1 MKSTSGKARSGLA
14 LLKGG
19 VSVVAL
25 TALAATLVAPA
36 YAQDAAPTDGA
47 AADAQEVVVVGVRR
61 SLKNAQQIK
70 KDADTVVDS
79 ITANDIGSFPDKS
92 VAEALQRVAGITV
105 NRFAATG
112 DTAHFSAEPS
122 GVVVRGLQQVRS
134 EFNGRDIFTADS
146 SRGLSWSDV
155 SPELMGGVDVYK
167 NQTAE
172 LIEGGIAGTIN
183 LRTRLPFD
191 QKGRVLAGTAEYTWG
206 DITEKGSGAFS
217 GIYADRWQ
225 TDIGEFGLMV
235 NGAHSQVITAS
246 QGIQFG
252 RYAAIVSPAFGANED
267 DVVDATP
274 AELWTNPDKKYVPGS
289 AAIRNNEYDRVRD
302 GVAIAGQWQ
311 NNEHTM
317 LLTLQYQQSKKREQ
331 MVEHVLSASSGVDSY
346 AKELTWAS
354 TGMEDTNSDG
364 VPDRVVNVCAPGSTC
379 TFNADGGLQTGT
391 LVTNIDTWMSTY
403 PANTGAPDAGNP
415 LTCYSW
421 TCGENPN
428 AADGAA
434 GGTRGTRYS
443 TTARYSDS
451 VNDTKDLAL
460 NFKWD
465 PTDRLK
471 LNFDIQHVEAV
482 QTNYDIDGSM
492 KTFANVNY
500 DLTGDHPVF
509 TVSDASSFNDLP
521 GNISNPANYQAAY
534 IMDHVTD
541 SEGQMDA
548 ARIDAAYSFDS
559 PWLNTLKAGVRFAD
573 RQQTVR
579 WSTYNW
585 KVSIRDWQ
593 TYDRDNF
600 YITGSAFPAD
610 SYESVTLPDN
620 FYGGGVTNAPTAIF
634 YRMDLIKDREG
645 FAAAFGNQSYKPING
660 DGEVTNEWVP
670 VCYRPGEDGC
680 FMPAELSEV
689 QEKTSAAYAQ
699 LKFGGPDAT
708 IFNGITVT
716 GNIGVRYVQTQNI
729 STGGVNYPTSVEY
742 DEDPTSIVT
751 NPLTNQPVLDP
762 VTGQPVIAFNYK
774 YFISAEDRAFLTSSA
789 AKVTS
794 DITHKNW
801 LPSFNVRFGLT
812 DKWFLRFAAS
822 RAMSRPD
829 IGNLKAYSSV
839 NFVSPQQIE
848 VVCGKALE
856 CTGGV
861 PTKAVMTY
869 TGSAQNPYLKPVT
882 ADQFDFTIENYFSST
897 GSVTFNGFY
906 KKFHDYIQ
914 QGSYYRNYTN
924 GGVTREVLMS
934 GPMNGDGASIKG
946 FEVAY
951 QGFFDFLPS
960 PWDGFGVQA
969 NYTHLVNSG
978 IASAGVARETADPS
992 GGSDPNTG
1000 GINRSANAFQGMP
1013 LEGLSDD
1020 SYNIVGMYE
1029 KGAWSARFAYNWR
1042 SRFMVTAQDC
1052 CTTFPVWQ
1060 KDAGYLD
1067 ARLAYRIN
1075 EHIELSVE
1083 GSNLLNTETRL
1094 QQQIDGPTLLF
1105 PDREARFLDSS
1116 WFKNDR
1122 RLQASIRLKY

>member
-36 YAQDAAPTDGA
+36 YAQDAAPTDGST
-47 AADAQEVVVVGVRR
+47 ADAQEVVVVGVRR

-155 SPELMGGVDVYK
+155 SLELMGGVDVYK

-225 TDIGEFGLMV
+225 TDMGEFGLMV

-252 RYAAIVSPAFGANED
+252 RYAAIVAPAFGSTGP
-267 DVVDATP
+267 AT
-274 AELWTNPDKKYVPGS
+274 WDNPTKKYLPGS
-289 AAIRNNEYDRVRD
+289 AAIRNNEYDRTRD

-331 MVEHVLSASSGVDSY
+331 MEEHVLSASSGTDSW
-346 AKELTWAS
+346 AKELTWV
-354 TGMEDTNSDG
+354 SDG
-364 VPDRVVNVCAPGSTC
+364 VGASICLPGTTC
-379 TFNADGGLQTGT
+379 TFNDDGGLVSGT
-391 LVTNIDTWMSTY
+391 PVTSIDTWMATY
-403 PANTGAPDAGNP
+403 PANNGAPDAANP

-421 TCGENPN
+421 TCG
-428 AADGAA
+428 DSTGA
-434 GGTRGTRYS
+434 RGTRYT

-471 LNFDIQHVEAV
+471 LNFDIQHVEAT
-482 QTNYDIDGSM
+482 QTNYDIDGSL

-509 TVSDASSFNDLP
+509 TVSDPSSFNDLP
-521 GNISNPANYQAAY
+521 GNISNPGNYQAAY

-541 SEGQMDA
+541 SDGQMDA

-559 PWLNTLKAGVRFAD
+559 PWLNTLKAGVRVAD

-585 KVSIRDWQ
+585 KVSIRDWEN
-593 TYDRDNF
+593 YDRDNF
-600 YITGSAFPAD
+600 YITGSAFPTG
-610 SYESVTLPDN
+610 SYESITLPDN

-645 FAAAFGNQSYKPING
+645 FAAAFGNQSYQPKNDTG
-660 DGEVTNEWVP
+660 AVTNEWVP

-680 FMPAELSEV
+680 FLPAELSQV
-689 QEKTSAAYAQ
+689 QEKTSAAYVQ

-729 STGGVNYPTSVEY
+729 STGGVNYPSTVTYSTT
-742 DEDPTSIVT
+742 PTSIVT
-751 NPLTNQPVLDP
+751 DPVSGDPILDP
-762 VTGQPVIAFNYK
+762 VTGDPVVAYNYS
-774 YFISAEDRAFLTSSA
+774 YFISAEDRAFLTTST
-789 AKVTS
+789 AKATS

-801 LPSFNVRFGLT
+801 LPSFNVRLGLT

-839 NFVSPQQIE
+839 GFATPTLSDI
-848 VVCGKALE
+848 VCGKALE

-882 ADQFDFTIENYFSST
+882 ADQMDFTIENYFSST

-914 QGSYYRNYTN
+914 FGSYYRDFTN
-924 GGVTREVLMS
+924 NGVTREVLMN
-934 GPMNGDGASIKG
+934 GPINGEGASVKG

-960 PWDGFGVQA
+960 PWDGFGIQA

-978 IASAGVARETADPS
+978 VNSAGVARETAGTD
-992 GGSDPNTG
+992 GSADPNTG
-1000 GINRSANAFQGMP
+1000 GISRSANFFQGLP

-1020 SYNIVGMYE
+1020 AYNLVGMYE

-1067 ARLAYRIN
+1067 ARVAYRIN
-1075 EHIELSVE
+1075 DHIEVSVE

-1094 QQQIDGPTLLF
+1094 QQQVDGPTQTY